1 MAFDAVWSVAGH
13 HHQTKD
19 SDVNDELAGF
29 LLKEAD
35 DLLYGGSSSR
45 LSESELQIHKVSS
58 APRNLC
64 VAALARLPGLI
75 IGAVMNVMLCVPFGL
90 AFFPASWEPF
100 PVPRAVGLQMFLFS
114 TFVGQLVMTAGSDF
128 DCALGMMMVENVPF
142 MHNLAQSIIDQMGK
156 GSDALATV
164 MVSFALS
171 TLCVGAAFMYLGH
184 NRLGNVVNYFPR
196 HFIIGCIGGIGIFV
210 TQTGF
215 EVSTGGHWQWNLASA
230 ESWTQPGMVQL
241 WAVVILLVII
251 LNISIC
257 LCPRPLLPPIFFVS
271 IIPCF
276 YLVMMS
282 LGVSLEE
289 AREQNWV
296 FTRPPATDFW
306 LIWTFF
312 DLRLVRWDL
321 VLSSVPTMIALTCF
335 GLMHAPINVP
345 SLSMSTGIE
354 ADMNRE
360 LVVHGYSNLISGIFG
375 GLPNYLVYS
384 NSLLYFKCHGGGRT
398 SGFLLSAFLA
408 AAFAA
413 GPSMIAYVP
422 RCMAGTLLVH
432 VGLDLCRESLVE
444 PFTLFD
450 TFEYVCVLIIAITM
464 TVLGMTA
471 GLGIGLVLSAISFTL
486 QQMSHSEPVRG
497 IMPATTLRST
507 IRRSLAEQDVLA
519 HSLRSVKVMQLQG
532 TIFFGNAT
540 DLLSQCAQVLAECE
554 PQTRILILDFTLVRS
569 LESSASETVAK
580 IYPLVKSYGASLVYN
595 RGRTDGFPTAAPLST
610 RLNKLNNDGAKG
622 RGPSLHIADDLDGA
636 LAWAEDQLLG
646 NARLE
651 GSLPQT
657 VCGPS
662 NQEHCNHPLHVR
674 QMHTLCEGE
683 DLTVAMRILDRME
696 RCELCA
702 GTVLWK
708 QGAPSDHCLLLSEGL
723 LQSELEEE
731 AGTTEECQPG
741 CLIGEYAFLNKQRR
755 MSTLRAKQRSVVY
768 ILRRKQFEELLRA
781 DPYLC
786 YVISCISIRYLGHR
800 CHHVANR
807 IWDTRCL
814 SI

>member
-1 MAFDAVWSVAGH
+1 
-13 HHQTKD
+13 
-19 SDVNDELAGF
+19 
-29 LLKEAD
+29 
-35 DLLYGGSSSR
+35 
-45 LSESELQIHKVSS
+45 
-58 APRNLC
+58 
-64 VAALARLPGLI
+64 
-75 IGAVMNVMLCVPFGL
+75 
-90 AFFPASWEPF
+90 
-100 PVPRAVGLQMFLFS
+100 
-114 TFVGQLVMTAGSDF
+114 
-128 DCALGMMMVENVPF
+128 
-142 MHNLAQSIIDQMGK
+142 
-156 GSDALATV
+156 
-164 MVSFALS
+164 
-171 TLCVGAAFMYLGH
+171 
-184 NRLGNVVNYFPR
+184 
-196 HFIIGCIGGIGIFV
+196 
-210 TQTGF
+210 
-215 EVSTGGHWQWNLASA
+215 
-230 ESWTQPGMVQL
+230 
-241 WAVVILLVII
+241 
-251 LNISIC
+251 
-257 LCPRPLLPPIFFVS
+257 
-271 IIPCF
+271 
-276 YLVMMS
+276 
-282 LGVSLEE
+282 
-289 AREQNWV
+289 
-296 FTRPPATDFW
+296 
-306 LIWTFF
+306 
-312 DLRLVRWDL
+312 
-321 VLSSVPTMIALTCF
+321 
-335 GLMHAPINVP
+335 
-345 SLSMSTGIE
+345 
-354 ADMNRE
+354 
-360 LVVHGYSNLISGIFG
+360 
-375 GLPNYLVYS
+375 
-384 NSLLYFKCHGGGRT
+384 
-398 SGFLLSAFLA
+398 
-408 AAFAA
+408 
-413 GPSMIAYVP
+413 
-422 RCMAGTLLVH
+422 
-432 VGLDLCRESLVE
+432 VE